1 MDHIQWW
8 PKYSWSWLDRRALPL
23 KGMFLSSRENHAM
36 PEPRFDIHFRGIKIS
51 AQGLAGIAAAPLAV
65 AILLAVYRY

>member
-1 MDHIQWW
+1 
-8 PKYSWSWLDRRALPL
+8 
-23 KGMFLSSRENHAM
+23 M

-51 AQGLAGIAAAPLAV
+51 AQGLAGIAAALLAV